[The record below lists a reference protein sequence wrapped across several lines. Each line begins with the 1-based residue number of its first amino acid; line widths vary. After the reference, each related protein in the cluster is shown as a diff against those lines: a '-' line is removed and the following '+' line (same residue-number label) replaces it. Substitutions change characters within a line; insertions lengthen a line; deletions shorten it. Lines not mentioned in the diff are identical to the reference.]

1 MGDEAPKLDL
11 RFDIFKAKIASGF
24 PKLAGAK
31 LDKLL
36 AADEIRFKINKL

>member
-1 MGDEAPKLDL
+1 MADEGSAVKTDA
-11 RFDIFKAKIASGF
+11 RFDRIKERIASGF

-36 AADEIRFKINKL
+36 ATDEVK

>member
-1 MGDEAPKLDL
+1 MADDAPSVMKQDA
-11 RFDIFKAKIASGF
+11 RFDLIKERIASGF

-36 AADEIRFKINKL
+36 ATDEVR